1 MWGTGTALPRIT
13 SYAEA
18 KRMYENTKPIRGNPA
33 FRPLDRRSKDAKGSI
48 KQVGDNYVIQ
58 LYRTGIVTYYP
69 NGDVRLNTGN
79 YNTISTADAIG
90 QVSPFSCWTSKGRTC
105 VCNRYNK
112 QGSFLVQPT
121 LLFKRDAEGIYR
133 PENPPIAV
141 VRKKR
146 VLKDKAKEAR
156 AYFKQVP
163 VYIKAFSVA
172 FDRGVKPK
180 HDHTSITVAY
190 HHCETLEDQQAV
202 NLAWAYVSEDYHVG
216 GLKILNEPIP
226 AIARFWKTVYEELGI
241 VESYTV
247 DLPLGEV

>member
-1 MWGTGTALPRIT
+1 MWGRENTLPRII

-18 KRMYENTKPIRGNPA
+18 KHMYENTKPIRGNPA

-58 LYRTGIVTYYP
+58 LYSTNIVTYYP

-79 YNTISTADAIG
+79 YSTISTASAIG
-90 QVSPFSCWTSKGRTC
+90 QVSPFSCWTSKGRIC

-133 PENPPIAV
+133 PENPPIAG
-141 VRKKR
+141 VRKTR
-146 VLKDKAKEAR
+146 VLKDKAKIAR
-156 AYFKQVP
+156 AVFKQVP
-163 VYIKAFSVA
+163 IFIETFSKAFVG
-172 FDRGVKPK
+172 GVKP
-180 HDHTSITVAY
+180 T
-190 HHCETLEDQQAV
+190 AV
-202 NLAWAYVSEDYHVG
+202 IFDPQFECDSVSEEHAVKLAWDYVRTEGWQDPRIVDDAEG
-216 GLKILNEPIP
+216 
-226 AIARFWKTVYEELGI
+226 AITAFWKDVYNKRGVIEQ
-241 VESYTV
+241 YTV

>member
-1 MWGTGTALPRIT
+1 MWGRGNTLPRIE
-13 SYAEA
+13 SYDEA
-18 KRMYENTKPIRGNPA
+18 KHVYENTKPIRGNPA
-33 FRPLDRRSKDAKGSI
+33 FRPLDRRSIYAKGSI
-48 KQVGDNYVIQ
+48 KQVGDNYVLQ
-58 LYRTGIVTYYP
+58 LYSTDIVTYYP
-69 NGDVRLNTGN
+69 NGDVLLNTGN
-79 YNTISTADAIG
+79 YSTVSTADAVG
-90 QVSPFSCWTSKGRTC
+90 QVSPFSCWISKGRVC

-146 VLKDKAKEAR
+146 VLKDKAKLAR
-156 AYFKQVP
+156 DIFKQVP

-190 HHCETLEDQQAV
+190 RHGETLEDQQAV
-202 NLAWAYVSEDYHVG
+202 NLAWAYVSEDYHVN
-216 GLKILNEPIP
+216 GLLILNEPVP
-226 AIARFWKTVYEELGI
+226 AIARFWKDVYNKRGVIEQ
-241 VESYTV
+241 YTV